1 MKPSRYLCTTALPL
15 LAALTGCATG
25 FLATPHEH
33 FAMRPDISAAALL
46 GSWEPIPA
54 VDPCEQ
60 FPAQSEPF
68 LFNRTAEGRLL
79 LHVASESYEV
89 RLIPYAHQ
97 ANRFLAEIQQVKSG
111 DLELAEGLS
120 VIAVISVEGDTL
132 SIWYL
137 NGLKLAEAMRE
148 DGNSWNFQHHLLV
161 SEIDADPQ
169 DMIQTIDA
177 HAEELL
183 NLPMR
188 YRAIDDPQDTD
199 TGLKE

>member
-1 MKPSRYLCTTALPL
+1 MKRYRDPYLCTTTLLL
-15 LAALTGCATG
+15 LAVISGCATG

-33 FAMRPDISAAALL
+33 FAMRPDTSVAALL
-46 GSWEPIPA
+46 GSWEPIPV

-60 FPAQSEPF
+60 SPPQSEPF
-68 LFNRTAEGRLL
+68 RFNRGAEGRLL
-79 LHVASESYEV
+79 LHVASESYEI
-89 RLIPYAHQ
+89 RLIPYSNQ
-97 ANRFLAEIQQVKSG
+97 ANRFLAEIQQVKLG
-111 DLELAEGLS
+111 DLELTDGLS
-120 VIAVISVEGDTL
+120 AIAVISVEGDTL

-148 DGNSWNFQHHLLV
+148 DGHSGNFQHHLLV

-177 HAEELL
+177 HAAELL

-188 YRAIDDPQDTD
+188 YRAIEEPQKLIQD
-199 TGLKE
+199 